1 MRSPLVP
8 ALLFMALSLGGCG
21 SQLKGVAPPLKT
33 EAALGRVVI
42 YRNGVAYFQRHASV
56 YGNELKLSVPVERL
70 DDFLKSLTVVE
81 QKSGRAVPISFPT
94 LSEGDD
100 EVTIRLEL
108 PKDRRHELKITY
120 VTESPSWKPSYRLEL
135 KRDRP
140 ARLEAWAVVH
150 NVSGEDWKGI
160 AVGVGSTSA
169 LSFKYDLRS
178 VHLVDRETLSDETAL
193 GVAPP
198 TGGSPYQVAGNEV
211 ELLGA
216 VRLDS
221 MNDDG
226 KAGGDRRETRTAR
239 KTAAGVPMAEEQ
251 AAAPT
256 AAMGA
261 GSGRGAG
268 VGLSALSDRA
278 RNSKKK
284 IRVEG
289 YAKPAD
295 ADRMGASLANANA
308 VRDKLV
314 QSGVEPARI
323 EVVATGRTSTGD
335 AARVVALNSEE
346 AVRPA
351 QAVSQGDEPLGDAYF
366 VAPAALDV
374 EKGHSAM
381 VNVLTTDAQAKTV
394 YFYDPISARGSK
406 HFAFRAVMVENP
418 SQHTLDPGPVTVY
431 SDGQFLG
438 EGLSDAI
445 PPKSR
450 AFIPFSLDKKLVVET
465 KEDGRE
471 DIDRLVT
478 AQRGV
483 LTTEAR
489 RVRVTE
495 LSLTNRGTTSETV
508 YVRHALLA
516 GYVLE
521 APSTGFER
529 LRGAYLFPVVVPPSK
544 SVTLRIEEA
553 TPIAKQVDI
562 RTPGGVEQLKLY
574 LKSAR
579 GLSPEL
585 STRLAEVVEMHR
597 GMAELE
603 ERIRTAGLQ
612 TMTYRERV
620 TELEDQLVS
629 LRKVRQADELSR
641 NLAKKMDEI
650 SKRLQS
656 LTIQMA
662 DFEGELLKK
671 RVALEDRLAELT
683 LSKDQRVA
691 ASTPRVP

>member
-8 ALLFMALSLGGCG
+8 SLLFLAVTLGGCA
-21 SQLKGVAPPLKT
+21 SAQKNVAPPVVT
-33 EAALGRVVI
+33 EAALGRVVV
-42 YRNGVAYFQRHASV
+42 YRNGVAYFQRHATV
-56 YGNELKLSVPVERL
+56 HGNELKLEVPVERL
-70 DDFLKSLTVVE
+70 DDFLKSLTVTE
-81 QKSGRAVPISFPT
+81 RKSGRAVPISFPT
-94 LSEGDD
+94 LEDGDD

-108 PKDRRHELKITY
+108 PKNRTHELEITY
-120 VTESPSWKPSYRLEL
+120 VTESPSWKPSYRLDL

-160 AVGVGSTSA
+160 AVGVGSTAA

-178 VHLVDRETLSDETAL
+178 VHFVDRETLSDETAL

-216 VRLDS
+216 VRLDAVKV
-221 MNDDG
+221 G
-226 KAGGDRRETRTAR
+226 AGGPSAR
-239 KTAAGVPMAEEQ
+239 AAKQ
-251 AAAPT
+251 HAPT
-256 AAMGA
+256 AAGTPAAVLEQSATADAAMGMGGGRGA
-261 GSGRGAG
+261 GSGIGA
-268 VGLSALSDRA
+268 VSDRA
-278 RNSKKK
+278 RNNKKK

-289 YAKPAD
+289 FARPGD
-295 ADRMGASLANANA
+295 PDRMGASLANATA
-308 VRDKLV
+308 VRDQLV
-314 QSGVEPARI
+314 QSGVEAERI

-335 AARVVALNSEE
+335 AARVLALRPE
-346 AVRPA
+346 AAEKPS
-351 QAVSQGDEPLGDAYF
+351 QPVSTGDEPLGEAYF

-381 VNVLTTDAQAKTV
+381 VNVLTAEAQAKPV

-406 HFAFRAVMVENP
+406 HFAFRAVMLETP
-418 SQHTLDPGPVTVY
+418 SQHTLDSGPVTVY
-431 SDGQFLG
+431 ADGQFLG

-450 AFIPFSLDKKLVVET
+450 AFVPFSLDKKLVVEA

-483 LTTEAR
+483 ITTEAR

-495 LSLTNRGTTSETV
+495 LVLTNRGTTKETV
-508 YVRHALLA
+508 YVRHALLP
-516 GYVLE
+516 GYVL
-521 APSTGFER
+521 ATPSTGFER
-529 LRGAYLFPVVVPPSK
+529 LRGAYLFPVEVRASK

-562 RTPGGVEQLKLY
+562 RTPRGVEELKLY
-574 LKSAR
+574 LKTAQR
-579 GLSPEL
+579 LAPEL
-585 STRLAEVVEMHR
+585 KVRLEEIVAMHR

-612 TMTYRERV
+612 SETYRTRV
-620 TELEDQLVS
+620 NELEEQLVS
-629 LRKVRQADELSR
+629 LRKVKQADELSR
-641 NLAKKMDEI
+641 NLARKMDEI
-650 SKRLQS
+650 SKRLQV
-656 LTIQMA
+656 LTIQVA
-662 DFEGELLKK
+662 DLEAELLKE

-683 LSKDQRVA
+683 LAENERVA
-691 ASTPRVP
+691 SK